1 MKRKICFLLV
11 LCMML
16 GLAAGCGRQEE
27 KDSITSLEQLN
38 EEGRKIGV
46 AVDTADDELV
56 RQFFPLAQA
65 EYFSDNIT
73 AYTAVGQGKVDA
85 YLYGRIYL
93 ETALWNGLTGMKI
106 LEENV
111 GEGNTAAIAVSPVT
125 KIPDLKETIN
135 AFLGEIREDGTLEEI
150 HERWL
155 TREDPVMPKIPAAE
169 PSGLHLV
176 VGTTGSSQPFSYYE
190 GTELTGHDIEIA
202 RRLAAWMGADL
213 EFKVYDFNG
222 IVAAALGGDVD
233 CIISNL
239 YITPERLESIAFTDP
254 TNVTEMA
261 VVVRDAN
268 APEPELKSFS
278 DLGGRTVS
286 MVTGAPFEE
295 LIRSKNQDVAEFT
308 YYSSFPDMM
317 LALKMGKTDAALGNN
332 AIAALA
338 VNKDPDL
345 MVFPEP
351 LQESVFGFAFA
362 KGDPDLPRWQAAFE
376 KIPEEAK
383 KAAWEKWTGADA
395 SLKKLPDQDWPGE
408 NGTVTVA
415 ACDTLEPMSY
425 LGEGGNLLG
434 FDEEM
439 LLLTAR
445 ELDVR
450 VEFTGMEFA
459 ALLSSVQS
467 GRAKIGIGSIIVTPE
482 RQEAVDFLD
491 YYPAAF
497 VLVVRAASGKAAG
510 SSFIS
515 GIRSS
520 FEKTFINEGRYR
532 MFLQGILTTILIT
545 VFSVIFGTLLGFCI
559 YMVCRKG
566 NPAAIAVTRF
576 CTWLVQGLP
585 VVVLLMVLYYIV
597 FSKVAVSGA
606 VVSVIGFTLV
616 FASEVYGMLKSGV
629 GVIDRG
635 QTEAAYALGYSDRR
649 AFFRVVLPQ
658 AIPHIMPSYKA
669 EITAIIKATAI
680 VGYIAV
686 QDLTRTGDLIRS
698 RTYEAFFPL
707 FATAVIYLILEAA
720 MTALVN
726 RIEIRTDPRRR
737 SPEEILK
744 GVKR

>member
-1 MKRKICFLLV
+1 
-11 LCMML
+11 
-16 GLAAGCGRQEE
+16 
-27 KDSITSLEQLN
+27 
-38 EEGRKIGV
+38 
-46 AVDTADDELV
+46 
-56 RQFFPLAQA
+56 
-65 EYFSDNIT
+65 
-73 AYTAVGQGKVDA
+73 
-85 YLYGRIYL
+85 
-93 ETALWNGLTGMKI
+93 
-106 LEENV
+106 
-111 GEGNTAAIAVSPVT
+111 
-125 KIPDLKETIN
+125 
-135 AFLGEIREDGTLEEI
+135 
-150 HERWL
+150 
-155 TREDPVMPKIPAAE
+155 
-169 PSGLHLV
+169 
-176 VGTTGSSQPFSYYE
+176 
-190 GTELTGHDIEIA
+190 
-202 RRLAAWMGADL
+202 
-213 EFKVYDFNG
+213 
-222 IVAAALGGDVD
+222 
-233 CIISNL
+233 
-239 YITPERLESIAFTDP
+239 
-254 TNVTEMA
+254 
-261 VVVRDAN
+261 
-268 APEPELKSFS
+268 
-278 DLGGRTVS
+278 
-286 MVTGAPFEE
+286 
-295 LIRSKNQDVAEFT
+295 
-308 YYSSFPDMM
+308 
-317 LALKMGKTDAALGNN
+317 
-332 AIAALA
+332 
-338 VNKDPDL
+338 
-345 MVFPEP
+345 
-351 LQESVFGFAFA
+351 
-362 KGDPDLPRWQAAFE
+362 
-376 KIPEEAK
+376 
-383 KAAWEKWTGADA
+383 
-395 SLKKLPDQDWPGE
+395 
-408 NGTVTVA
+408 
-415 ACDTLEPMSY
+415 
-425 LGEGGNLLG
+425 
-434 FDEEM
+434 
-439 LLLTAR
+439 
-445 ELDVR
+445 
-450 VEFTGMEFA
+450 
-459 ALLSSVQS
+459 
-467 GRAKIGIGSIIVTPE
+467 PE

-616 FASEVYGMLKSGV
+616 FASGVYGMLKSGV
-629 GVIDRG
+629 GVIDKG

-649 AFFRVVLPQ
+649 AFFRVILPQ